1 MKYLI
6 EILDQKIE
14 GEGKDLLDSFNKA
27 TRITKSIVKGI
38 KETAGELNN
47 LEVKL
52 KICKFK
58 LII

>member
-27 TRITKSIVKGI
+27 TRILKSVLKGME
-38 KETAGELNN
+38 ETVGKIEN

-52 KICKFK
+52 R
-58 LII
+58 LS

>member
-27 TRITKSIVKGI
+27 TRITKSIIKGI
-38 KETAGELNN
+38 KETASELNN

-52 KICKFK
+52 KICRF
-58 LII
+58 